1 MSKFFSRAFA
11 ILIVLV
17 IVFLVGYVGYL
28 MKVL

>member
-1 MSKFFSRAFA
+1 MSKFLFRAGA